1 MMKTKAMRL
10 SVSFLLV
17 LALLFGSVCAVS
29 ALEQQNDALYTNP
42 DTGYQVLIIDELSLL
57 TESEQAKLAEDMMP
71 LTAYGHAVFWTTDV
85 YAYDAIEQA
94 RIKRKELYYFDSAAI
109 FAINMG
115 SRKITI
121 QTYGDIRNTITDSKA
136 RSITDNVS
144 HYATSKDYY
153 SCSAEA
159 FKEMS
164 KVLAGEYISEPMKI
178 TSYAVI
184 AAMLGVILALLIA
197 FSKRNN
203 PLRREYERASI
214 MTAGSVVSGPIS
226 AYEQKRET
234 IHVSSGS
241 SGGSSGCGGGGC
253 SSCGGGGGGCGG
265 GGSSSF

>member
-17 LALLFGSVCAVS
+17 LALVFGSVCAVS
-29 ALEQQNDALYTNP
+29 ALEQQTDALYTNP
-42 DTGYQVLIIDELSLL
+42 DTGYQVLILD
-57 TESEQAKLAEDMMP
+57 
-71 LTAYGHAVFWTTDV
+71 
-85 YAYDAIEQA
+85 IEQA
-94 RIKRKELYYFDSAAI
+94 RVKRKELYYFDSAAI

-153 SCSAEA
+153 SCTSEA

-164 KVLAGEYISEPMKI
+164 KVLAGEHISEPMKI

-214 MTAGSVVSGPIS
+214 MTAGSVVNGPIS